1 MKDDVMYDI
10 LKQNLHDIITLE
22 NKRSV
27 EDIASIIVGELLDDP
42 DDQYEALLENNPTLQ
57 RIDGLA
63 SDLEISNGSEEEL
76 AAMWK
81 SLKKLI
87 ANL

>member
-1 MKDDVMYDI
+1 
-10 LKQNLHDIITLE
+10 
-22 NKRSV
+22 
-27 EDIASIIVGELLDDP
+27 
-42 DDQYEALLENNPTLQ
+42 LLENNPTLQ